1 MMEAKTKNSAKS
13 MKAKQPEGVATPATK
28 QKLKPHTVKDKSGS
42 SGKTI
47 PYLAHIHKGL
57 GARAAVLDI
66 AARLST
72 LKAEEPAEH
81 QASPHATFL
90 KTFGENPSGSQKE
103 LVWEFVDFFDYV
115 KSTATPTKPFR
126 QYILDVSNNIITPSP
141 LNPAKNIGRVE
152 KVKLWA
158 LPQFDIDV
166 GIASIAV
173 DFGVPVV
180 QSGAAS
186 ALVSANEATA
196 AQKGT
201 LLTPT
206 SVSDWVLVGSY
217 DAKSIFDQSNF
228 GPVFNTSGD
237 QVLFTVAVVNP
248 DDGKES
254 GSTVQFM
261 LECTMSQTIAPQ
273 NNIKMKLI
281 ESADTN
287 AWSQAGTG
295 SVADTPAFIRLKHLR
310 NAL

>member
-1 MMEAKTKNSAKS
+1 MMEAKTKAKR
-13 MKAKQPEGVATPATK
+13 PEGVATQATK
-28 QKLKPHTVKDKSGS
+28 QKPKPHTVKDKSGPVR
-42 SGKTI
+42 KEI
-47 PYLAHIHKGL
+47 PYLAHVHRGL

-81 QASPHATFL
+81 QPSPHATFL

-115 KSTATPTKPFR
+115 KSDPASPKPLR
-126 QYILDVSNNIITPSP
+126 QYQLDVSNNIITPSD
-141 LNPAKNIGRVE
+141 LNPASNIGRVE

-158 LPQFDIDV
+158 LPQFDIDT
-166 GIASIAV
+166 GISSVVV

-180 QSGAAS
+180 QSGGTAALFS
-186 ALVSANEATA
+186 GNEGTA

-228 GPVFNTSGD
+228 GPVFSTAGD
-237 QVLFTVAVVNP
+237 QVLFTMAVVNP

-254 GSTVQFM
+254 ASTIQFM

-273 NNIKMKLI
+273 NNIKMKLVQ
-281 ESADTN
+281 SADAN
-287 AWSQAGTG
+287 AWCIAGPATL
-295 SVADTPAFIRLKHLR
+295 AETPAFIRLKHLR
-310 NAL
+310 NAI